1 MYCDLRFDLFAQS
14 KNIEVNFEDF
24 VQNDK
29 LYFLMGNSN
38 IQDILAKTLI
48 YCIYEGNMQKHN
60 FA

>member
-1 MYCDLRFDLFAQS
+1 MYSDLRFDLFAQS

-38 IQDILAKTLI
+38 IQDILTKTLI

>member
-1 MYCDLRFDLFAQS
+1 MS
-14 KNIEVNFEDF
+14 
-24 VQNDK
+24 
-29 LYFLMGNSN
+29 NSN